1 MAVNNG
7 TIMKAKNSILIL
19 LVAGLLFAPYLIQA
33 QAAYKG
39 KQNKMS
45 VVGSST
51 LHEWESEV
59 TQVES
64 KGSFT
69 LENNKLTSIKD
80 VTVKIVVTSIK
91 STKGK
96 TMDNKTYEA
105 FNSDKNPNITYKLTS
120 AKITGSGPECTVAA
134 NGSLTMAGTTKP
146 IDMTA
151 KGKVLA
157 NGDVQIT
164 GTHKLNMKDFNMVP
178 PTAMMG
184 TIKVGEEVE
193 VKFDIIFTPDK

>member
-1 MAVNNG
+1 MN
-7 TIMKAKNSILIL
+7 AKKSILTL
-19 LVAGLLFAPYLIQA
+19 LVASLLFVPYLIQG
-33 QAAYKG
+33 QTAYKG

-59 TQVES
+59 AKVES

-69 LENNKLTSIKD
+69 LENNKLTGIKD

-120 AKITGSGPECTVAA
+120 AKITGSGPEYTVAA
-134 NGSLTMAGTTKP
+134 TGSLTMAGTTKP

-157 NGDVQIT
+157 NGDVQIV
-164 GTHKLNMKDFNMVP
+164 GTHKLNMKDYKMVP

-193 VKFDIIFTPDK
+193 VKYDVIFTPGN

>member
-1 MAVNNG
+1 MN
-7 TIMKAKNSILIL
+7 AKKSILTL
-19 LVAGLLFAPYLIQA
+19 LVASLLFVPYLIQG
-33 QAAYKG
+33 QTAYKG

-69 LENNKLTSIKD
+69 LENNKLTGIKD
-80 VTVKIVVTSIK
+80 VTVKILVTSIK

-96 TMDNKTYEA
+96 IMDNKTYEA
-105 FNSDKNPNITYKLTS
+105 FDSDKNPNITYKLTS
-120 AKITGSGPECTVAA
+120 AKITGSGPEYTVAA
-134 NGSLTMAGTTKP
+134 TGSLTMAGTTKP

-157 NGDVQIT
+157 NGDVQIV
-164 GTHKLNMKDFNMVP
+164 GTHKLNMKDYKMVP

-193 VKFDIIFTPDK
+193 VKFDIIFTPGS